1 MSDLGAAPH
10 HLIVFVTAR
19 NNNMNLYYNSNEKL
33 LESID
38 FLFTCYYIS
47 NVPTT
52 GKMLTAF
59 IRSKNNYG
67 REDLYIVNEEVAKH
81 VRQLTGKKTVDKH
94 DLEALKQLGVKIS
107 TGIDGHGYHIP
118 QLAEVV

>member
-1 MSDLGAAPH
+1 
-10 HLIVFVTAR
+10 
-19 NNNMNLYYNSNEKL
+19 MNLYYNSNQKL

-38 FLFTCYYIS
+38 FLFTYYYIS

>member
-1 MSDLGAAPH
+1 
-10 HLIVFVTAR
+10 
-19 NNNMNLYYNSNEKL
+19 MNLYYNSNQKL
-33 LESID
+33 LMSID
-38 FLFTCYYIS
+38 SLIIYYQVS

-67 REDLYIVNEEVAKH
+67 RSDLYIVNEEVAQH

>member
-1 MSDLGAAPH
+1 
-10 HLIVFVTAR
+10 
-19 NNNMNLYYNSNEKL
+19 
-33 LESID
+33 
-38 FLFTCYYIS
+38 
-47 NVPTT
+47 
-52 GKMLTAF
+52 MLTAF
-59 IRSKNNYG
+59 IRRKNNYG
-67 REDLYIVNEEVAKH
+67 REDLYIVNEEVAQY